1 MIHSHVKWSSHVKY
15 LCLAAQNEMLTIEMK
30 VQKLFLSSCHFDGLL
45 SGLGCAFSILSYI
58 SLQILWPSLESIE
71 NFSLES
77 DLWKSLTQWEP
88 RQQLCD

>member
-45 SGLGCAFSILSYI
+45 SGLGCALFDFII
-58 SLQILWPSLESIE
+58 HFAE
-71 NFSLES
+71 NFMA
-77 DLWKSLTQWEP
+77 KFAVY
-88 RQQLCD
+88 